1 MTIKDAAEK
10 QTKVLQ
16 TLSTFQQLKT
26 MGDFFSERFFNCT
39 T

>member
-26 MGDFFSERFFNCT
+26 MGDFFFRKIF
-39 T
+39 